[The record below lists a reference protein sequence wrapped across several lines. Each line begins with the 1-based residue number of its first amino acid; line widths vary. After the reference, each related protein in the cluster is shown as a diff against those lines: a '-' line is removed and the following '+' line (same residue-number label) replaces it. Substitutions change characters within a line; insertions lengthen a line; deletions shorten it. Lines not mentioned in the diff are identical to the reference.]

1 MGKKYMFV
9 SLFCSWNYVGNYIYK
24 LIVYLTLITMKS
36 KFAGEVT
43 FDMLRL
49 LRRFVPGSLCSVGVC
64 VELSDTQ
71 TVTLH
76 VSWEQAKL
84 ASLTYVSWANSER
97 ETSLR
102 HHDLIEN

>member
-1 MGKKYMFV
+1 MFV
-9 SLFCSWNYVGNYIYK
+9 SLFWSWNYVGNHNYK
-24 LIVYLTLITMKS
+24 LILYLTLIAMKY
-36 KFAGEVT
+36 KFGGEVS

-76 VSWEQAKL
+76 VS
-84 ASLTYVSWANSER
+84 
-97 ETSLR
+97 
-102 HHDLIEN
+102 